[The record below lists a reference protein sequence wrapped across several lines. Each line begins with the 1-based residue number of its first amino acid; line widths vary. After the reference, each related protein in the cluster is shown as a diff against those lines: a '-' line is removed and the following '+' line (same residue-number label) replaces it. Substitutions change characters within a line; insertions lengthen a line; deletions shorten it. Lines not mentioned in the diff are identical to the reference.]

1 MLFLRSSKMENDD
14 SEHKDNE
21 HESHY
26 EVEGGSYLGARLLVL
41 PGESELDYELLHTRL
56 AEELAPEGVL
66 EEDAVSTI
74 AKCIRRKQ
82 RLQELLK
89 ARLMVASFDPDHQLF
104 DEQRA
109 LSAFLQILD
118 HETDVPEL
126 ERWLLVLLGKGLA
139 EELER
144 KCARRKFA
152 TPKRWIK
159 ALRSEAFKLY
169 GRACRFGPPADEA
182 LINQSAAF
190 LTDEVFARELEFEA
204 RIDAELDK
212 ALKRL
217 FAIRAAKRQISFRAR
232 ERFDRSHPVTLA
244 GIRRKVR
251 RVDPVG
257 EKPTKFDRA

>member
-74 AKCIRRKQ
+74 ANCIRRKQ
-82 RLQELLK
+82 RLQELRK

-109 LSAFLQILD
+109 LSAFLKILL

-126 ERWLLVLLGKGLA
+126 ERWLLVLLGKGGGAAKEMSQTKIRNPKAMDQSPAVGGLQVV
-139 EELER
+139 R
-144 KCARRKFA
+144 ARLPFW
-152 TPKRWIK
+152 TCP
-159 ALRSEAFKLY
+159 
-169 GRACRFGPPADEA
+169 DEA

-190 LTDEVFARELEFEA
+190 LTDEVFARELEFEV